1 VLVVKDNPVNRKVA
15 VATLEQMGFRADVA
29 SDGAAAVAAT
39 AVDEAGRSPYS
50 VVLMDCHMPVMDG
63 YEATAE
69 IRRREGAGR
78 HVPIVAMT
86 ASAMERDRE
95 RCLAAGMDDY
105 VSKPLRA
112 SDLAA
117 VLSRWAGAQRP
128 MEDELEPNAVERLLV
143 LADQAGEDLVIELFR
158 LFAEDTPKRIAAAR
172 TAVEKGDPVALHLA
186 AHSLK
191 GSAANMG
198 ATAFADLCAKLESI
212 GLTGNLD
219 GAAALL
225 AELERR
231 GPMVR
236 GHSKRPYRLS

>member
-1 VLVVKDNPVNRKVA
+1 MRRRPRSGDERA
-15 VATLEQMGFRADVA
+15 RVATCPSWPLLHRLEG
-29 SDGAAAVAAT
+29 
-39 AVDEAGRSPYS
+39 
-50 VVLMDCHMPVMDG
+50 
-63 YEATAE
+63 
-69 IRRREGAGR
+69 
-78 HVPIVAMT
+78 
-86 ASAMERDRE
+86 DRE

-112 SDLAA
+112 SDFAA

-128 MEDELEPNAVERLLV
+128 IEVDHELEPNAVGRLLV

-198 ATAFADLCAKLESI
+198 ATAFADLCATLESI

-219 GAAALL
+219 GAATLL
-225 AELERR
+225 AEVERR
-231 GPMVR
+231 GPMVVAAIEAVLPTVVT
-236 GHSKRPYRLS
+236 GPH